1 MNKLT
6 LTAFLLLAT
15 LAANAQSKNFLDQ
28 PYLEV
33 TGSADTLVTPNE
45 IYIKILL
52 SEKDTKD
59 KTSVEAQ
66 EIKMAKALKDLGIN
80 IEKNLT
86 TSDMASN
93 FKTYFL
99 KGKEVLK
106 SKQYILKVGDA
117 VTAGKV
123 FGQLESLDISN
134 TSIDRVDHSDVEGIK
149 NILRSKAAE
158 NARTKALALTKP
170 LKQTV
175 GPAIHITDTEFS
187 NRLQGRAQ
195 GMLNEVVVVA
205 YGTTGSK
212 LMKDGTPKIEFE
224 KIELAANINVK
235 FILK

>member
-15 LAANAQSKNFLDQ
+15 LAASAQSKNFLDQ

-106 SKQYILKVGDA
+106 SKQYILKVSDA

-175 GPAIHITDTEFS
+175 GPAIHITDTEFRQRS
-187 NRLQGRAQ
+187 YQSQ
-195 GMLNEVVVVA
+195 GMLNEVVVTA
-205 YGTTGSK
+205 YGVSGAA
-212 LMKDGTPKIEFE
+212 MKKDETPNIDFH